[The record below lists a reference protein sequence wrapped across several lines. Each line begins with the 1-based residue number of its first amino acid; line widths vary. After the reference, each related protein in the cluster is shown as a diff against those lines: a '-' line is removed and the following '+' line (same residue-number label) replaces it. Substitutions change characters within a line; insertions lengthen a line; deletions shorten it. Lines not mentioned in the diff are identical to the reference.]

1 VPIVRFL
8 APFVAASFLVAL
20 PSAHAAIVVPTFGTQ
35 GVVPAPLV
43 ERFME
48 AFRQQLGVRTGLS
61 VLPSDA
67 APPPL
72 TSHLTPEVAAAIAEL
87 GGGRYS
93 VSGEIL
99 APSGG
104 LREGPYSVNL
114 LVTDARTGRS
124 SDVFSQPLDPRNV
137 MSAVAPLT
145 RGVGAFIAPGEAP
158 ARGTASLFV
167 TSQPR
172 GAEVYINGILVGETA
187 SLGPLQLAPGAYEVE
202 VRAPG
207 FLPQSDALTLGP
219 EQAEFL
225 NFTLTEIRGGSIL
238 VRSVPTADVFLDGR
252 LMGRTPLTVEA
263 APGVRTLRLARP
275 GFRSETQSV
284 AVRSFFVTRVPEVHL
299 EPRYSN
305 LVFWTPLP
313 GFDVAIDGVARPRN
327 FAPNLRPG
335 VHHVALTRR
344 ERAIEFTFELPHAG
358 VFELDLQTRVL
369 TPLGGGGG
377 GGRQDP

>member
-1 VPIVRFL
+1 M
-8 APFVAASFLVAL
+8 VAALLLGAL
-20 PSAHAAIVVPTFGTQ
+20 PNARAGIVVPTFGTQ
-35 GVVPAPLV
+35 GAVPTPLV

-48 AFRQQLGVRTGLS
+48 AFRQQLEARTGLP
-61 VLPSDA
+61 VLASDT

-114 LVTDARTGRS
+114 LVTDARTQRS
-124 SDVFSQPLDPRNV
+124 SDVFSQPLDPSNV

-145 RGVGAFIAPGEAP
+145 RSVGAFVAPGQAP

-207 FLPQSDALTLGP
+207 FVPQSDTLTLGP

-225 NFTLTEIRGGSIL
+225 NFSLTEIRGGSIL
-238 VRSVPTADVFLDGR
+238 VRSTPAADVFVDGR

-263 APGVRTLRLARP
+263 APGVRTLRLVRP

-284 AVRSFFVTRVPEVHL
+284 AVRNFFVTRVPEVHL

-313 GFDVAIDGVARPRN
+313 GFEVAIDGVARPRN

-335 VHHVALTRR
+335 THRVTLTRGGS
-344 ERAIEFTFELPHAG
+344 ALEFTFELPHAG
-358 VFELDLQTRVL
+358 VFELDLQTRAL
-369 TPLGGGGG
+369 TPLGETGGSS
-377 GGRQDP
+377 Q